1 MPILPLP
8 PEAPFL
14 YLEKMHGLIEEK
26 KLRRENLNIFVLSA
40 EDFGIKNCDSELS
53 FFFKLLSK
61 NINDSKIPSR
71 FQLAIENKGHWF
83 SVDCYIKNNQLYLL
97 VLDAS
102 VNDSS
107 TEIIKE
113 AALDL
118 NPIIFAYRGIQI
130 QYDFEHCSFFTL
142 DHLFRLSNRHQ
153 HWVDLLK
160 FKSPERENIIYFD
173 HNSSPSSLAII
184 FKNMQSLK
192 GLDKL
197 PDSLKNSS
205 INENQTLDQLI
216 TKNTRTRNFLGI
228 ENKMNAGIIL
238 KEKKYMKRGANFFK
252 PANYRKIS
260 SSRQGFEVIGGEM
273 GEIIKEIIT
282 HKGKGYLKSFIKE
295 NEVFI
300 QDNIQDMF
308 DIAIWYDLKNFLI
321 LLIET
326 KLLSK
331 ELITVPDI
339 CSLINQNFT
348 MFKIVFEHT
357 KNSLIS
363 TEISK
368 IKHKINFIGDDQFKQ
383 YFSSVPF
390 EETDHYSSIFLPF

>member
-1 MPILPLP
+1 MPRLPLP
-8 PEAPFL
+8 PIVPFL

-40 EDFGIKNCDSELS
+40 EAFSIKNCDSELI

-61 NINDSKIPSR
+61 NIHDSKIPTR
-71 FQLAIENKGHWF
+71 FQLAIENEGHWF

-102 VNDSS
+102 VNDTSA
-107 TEIIKE
+107 EIIKE

-118 NPIIFAYRGIQI
+118 NPIIFAYRGVQI

-142 DHLFRLSNRHQ
+142 DHLFRLSNRNQ
-153 HWVDLLK
+153 HWDDLLN
-160 FKSPERENIIYFD
+160 FNSPARENIIYFD
-173 HNSSPSSLAII
+173 HTSSPNSLAFI
-184 FKNMQSLK
+184 FKNMQSFK
-192 GLDKL
+192 GLAKL
-197 PDSLKNSS
+197 PDSLKNSF

-216 TKNTRTRNFLGI
+216 TKNSRTRNFLGI

-252 PANYRKIS
+252 PVNYKKIA

-273 GEIIKEIIT
+273 GELIKDILT
-282 HKGKGYLKSFIKE
+282 HKGKSYLKSFIKD
-295 NEVFI
+295 NKAFI

-308 DIAIWYDLKNFLI
+308 DFAIWYDLNNFLT

-339 CSLINQNFT
+339 CGLINQNLT
-348 MFKIVFEHT
+348 MFKIVFEHAKDELT
-357 KNSLIS
+357 S
-363 TEISK
+363 TDISK
-368 IKHKINFIGDDQFKQ
+368 IKHKINFIGNDQFKQ